1 MYGLPTADKNSK
13 DGDPFYKMRMLL
25 ASNRGT
31 LMELGISPIVT
42 SGLIMQLLLG
52 AKIIIVDNTK
62 EEQDLLKSAKK
73 LLGLVICVIE
83 AVAYVLSGM
92 YVQRSASI
100 ASLLPACFCNTLDR
114 YGDVVDI
121 GALNALL
128 IIFQLVFA
136 GVIVLCL
143 DECAPSPLP
152 LTCFCD
158 DN

>member
-100 ASLLPACFCNTLDR
+100 VSTS
-114 YGDVVDI
+114 
-121 GALNALL
+121 
-128 IIFQLVFA
+128 VF
-136 GVIVLCL
+136 L
-143 DECAPSPLP
+143 
-152 LTCFCD
+152 
-158 DN
+158 

>member
-52 AKIIIVDNTK
+52 AKIIDVDPSST
-62 EEQDLLKSAKK
+62 EENELLKSAKK
-73 LLGLVICVIE
+73 LLGLVICVVE

-92 YVQRSASI
+92 YVSRS
-100 ASLLPACFCNTLDR
+100 LRFRRCVFVTLWT
-114 YGDVVDI
+114 GTATWWTS
-121 GALNALL
+121 AL
-128 IIFQLVFA
+128 
-136 GVIVLCL
+136 
-143 DECAPSPLP
+143 
-152 LTCFCD
+152 
-158 DN
+158 

>member
-52 AKIIIVDNTK
+52 AKIIDIDTSSK
-62 EEQDLLKSAKK
+62 EEKELYQSAKK
-73 LLGLVICVIE
+73 LLGLVICVVE

-92 YVQRSASI
+92 YVRCRF
-100 ASLLPACFCNTLDR
+100 LRR
-114 YGDVVDI
+114 YFVTV
-121 GALNALL
+121 
-128 IIFQLVFA
+128 
-136 GVIVLCL
+136 
-143 DECAPSPLP
+143 
-152 LTCFCD
+152 
-158 DN
+158 

>member
-1 MYGLPTADKNSK
+1 
-13 DGDPFYKMRMLL
+13 MLL

-52 AKIIIVDNTK
+52 SKIIDIDNSSQ
-62 EEQDLLKSAKK
+62 EENDLLKSAKK

-92 YVQRSASI
+92 YGQRSASI

-152 LTCFCD
+152 LTCLDVFL
-158 DN
+158 